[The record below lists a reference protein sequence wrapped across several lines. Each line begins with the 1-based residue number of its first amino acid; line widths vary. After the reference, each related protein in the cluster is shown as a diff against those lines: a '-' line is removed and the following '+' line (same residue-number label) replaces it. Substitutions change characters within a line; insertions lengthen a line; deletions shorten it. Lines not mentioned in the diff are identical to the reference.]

1 MKQFILYLLSLVL
14 CGAAVANPGPL
25 PVPAGASAATAS
37 KALANAGA
45 IRFQFNKIAASVEHK
60 DSVLIIFDRYDRTG
74 AGVVYQIFAAD
85 SAQGI
90 TIPQIPAGKY
100 YVTIQ
105 GLGLHRDRMEKL
117 ITIKAKKNSQVRISL
132 SDLEEFSK
140 ENVVIPAYRPAFND
154 MVVLKSNK

>member
-1 MKQFILYLLSLVL
+1 MKQFVLYLLTLVV
-14 CGAAVANPGPL
+14 CAAAAANPGP
-25 PVPAGASAATAS
+25 VPAATATATAS

-45 IRFQFNKIAASVEHK
+45 IRFQFNKIAASIEHK

-90 TIPQIPAGKY
+90 TIPEIPAGKY

-117 ITIKAKKNSQVRISL
+117 ITVKAKKHAKVRIEL
-132 SDLEEFSK
+132 GDLEEFSK
-140 ENVVIPAYRPAFND
+140 ENVVIPAYRPSFND

>member
-1 MKQFILYLLSLVL
+1 MKQFILYLLSLVV
-14 CGAAVANPGPL
+14 CAAAAANPGPL
-25 PVPAGASAATAS
+25 PVPAGTAAVTAD
-37 KALANAGA
+37 KALAKAGA
-45 IRFQFNKIAASVEHK
+45 IRFQFNKIAVSVEHK
-60 DSVLIIFDRYDRTG
+60 DSLLIIFDRYDHTG

-117 ITIKAKKNSQVRISL
+117 ITVKAKKNARVRISL
-132 SDLEEFSK
+132 GDLEEFSK
-140 ENVVIPAYRPAFND
+140 ENVVIPAYRPSFND
-154 MVVLKSNK
+154 MVVMKSR